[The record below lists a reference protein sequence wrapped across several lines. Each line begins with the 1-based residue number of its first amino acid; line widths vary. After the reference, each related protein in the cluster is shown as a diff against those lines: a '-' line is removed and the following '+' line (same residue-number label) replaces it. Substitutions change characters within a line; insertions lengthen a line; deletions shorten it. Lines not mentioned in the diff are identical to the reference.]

1 MKWDFAIGN
10 PAYQVENPASNRQE
24 PVYHYFMEEASK
36 IAEVTE
42 MITPARF
49 LFDAGQTPKAWN
61 EKMLTDKH
69 FKVLCYESD
78 ASVVFP
84 STEIKGGIAITI
96 RNKGREY
103 GAVGVFTVYPELN
116 SILRKVTNATGE
128 WLSKLFFP
136 KSAFSF
142 TNELYVDYPSL
153 KSRLTEGNEYIIDAN
168 IFNKMPEVFTDNQ
181 FDNCIAVYGRANN
194 GRAVR
199 YISSRY
205 IKKSDSVMA
214 YKVIMPGANG
224 AGKFGEI
231 LSGPFIGEPKSIHT
245 QTFMHFGPFQ
255 EKSDAIACLTYIKTK
270 FFRAMLGVLKVTQ
283 NTPESVWSKI
293 PLLNFTSTSDIN
305 WNASIADI
313 DQQLYK
319 KYGLSQEEI
328 DFIET
333 HVKEMA

>member
-128 WLSKLFFP
+128 WLS
-136 KSAFSF
+136 
-142 TNELYVDYPSL
+142 
-153 KSRLTEGNEYIIDAN
+153 
-168 IFNKMPEVFTDNQ
+168 
-181 FDNCIAVYGRANN
+181 
-194 GRAVR
+194 
-199 YISSRY
+199 
-205 IKKSDSVMA
+205 
-214 YKVIMPGANG
+214 
-224 AGKFGEI
+224 
-231 LSGPFIGEPKSIHT
+231 
-245 QTFMHFGPFQ
+245 
-255 EKSDAIACLTYIKTK
+255 
-270 FFRAMLGVLKVTQ
+270 
-283 NTPESVWSKI
+283 
-293 PLLNFTSTSDIN
+293 
-305 WNASIADI
+305 
-313 DQQLYK
+313 
-319 KYGLSQEEI
+319 
-328 DFIET
+328 
-333 HVKEMA
+333 

>member
-1 MKWDFAIGN
+1 
-10 PAYQVENPASNRQE
+10 
-24 PVYHYFMEEASK
+24 
-36 IAEVTE
+36 

-231 LSGPFIGEPKSIHT
+231 LSGPFIGEPNSIHT

-283 NTPESVWSKI
+283 NTPKSVWSKI

>member
-181 FDNCIAVYGRANN
+181 FDNCIAVYIPLSRSPSHGKGRRGWA
-194 GRAVR
+194 
-199 YISSRY
+199 
-205 IKKSDSVMA
+205 
-214 YKVIMPGANG
+214 P
-224 AGKFGEI
+224 
-231 LSGPFIGEPKSIHT
+231 LSGSFLICRNG
-245 QTFMHFGPFQ
+245 G
-255 EKSDAIACLTYIKTK
+255 TK
-270 FFRAMLGVLKVTQ
+270 
-283 NTPESVWSKI
+283 P
-293 PLLNFTSTSDIN
+293 
-305 WNASIADI
+305 
-313 DQQLYK
+313 
-319 KYGLSQEEI
+319 
-328 DFIET
+328 
-333 HVKEMA
+333 